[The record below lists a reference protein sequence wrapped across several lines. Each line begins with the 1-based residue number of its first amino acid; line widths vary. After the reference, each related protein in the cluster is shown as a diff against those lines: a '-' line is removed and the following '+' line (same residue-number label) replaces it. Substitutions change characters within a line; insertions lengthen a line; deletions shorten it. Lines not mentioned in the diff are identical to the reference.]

1 MTSSWDHKQSSGE
14 PRCVA
19 HRTGRPQQELDV
31 GNKEETMR
39 AAVFYCLLA
48 SLLAGVADARKK
60 IRHMDISVG
69 DKSAP
74 SLPSA
79 QTTAVYVQITS

>member
-1 MTSSWDHKQSSGE
+1 
-14 PRCVA
+14 
-19 HRTGRPQQELDV
+19 
-31 GNKEETMR
+31 MR